1 MSYFLL
7 FFAFFHFSLS
17 ALSLESILKADNAV
31 SLRLLIQKQKQKD
44 FLKKLCAKQKETR
57 KIPTACY
64 QLSLTADF
72 WCLNAKLED
81 LRLLKSLE
89 NALKSKFLSK
99 KCKNRLQKQK
109 KILMYRQKDFLQ
121 PELKNYFT
129 VEKPFF

>member
-1 MSYFLL
+1 MSHLLL
-7 FFAFFHFSLS
+7 FFLFFYFSLS
-17 ALSLESILKADNAV
+17 ALSLESILQADNAT
-31 SLRLLIQKQKQKD
+31 SLKLLIIKQNQKD
-44 FLKKLCAKQKETR
+44 FLKKLCKKQKETK

-64 QLSLTADF
+64 QLSLNADF
-72 WCLNAKLED
+72 WCLNSKLED

-89 NALKSKFLSK
+89 KALKSKFLSK
-99 KCKNRLQKQK
+99 KCKKHLKQQK